1 MEQKITYLNYIH
13 SNNIYLNAIS
23 EEVDL
28 LGMFHTLLHTE
39 ENGLKIV
46 IYQQSVQFLHKLYR
60 MCSVTDGCRVKQIMT
75 TIEEIL
81 NQRYVIFQ
89 LLYLKNM
96 TIEKKLITMSVFVV
110 PVLLFDFFSMV
121 VEVVVDEVVG
131 GLLVLLVEVQ
141 VVVVDGS
148 QVEGVQVQP

>member
-1 MEQKITYLNYIH
+1 MFPCIMCLQNFDKKKELEEFMD

-46 IYQQSVQFLHKLYR
+46 IYQLSVQFLHKLYR

-89 LLYLKNM
+89 LFKKYDNR
-96 TIEKKLITMSVFVV
+96 EKINYNVSLCGARLT
-110 PVLLFDFFSMV
+110 L
-121 VEVVVDEVVG
+121 
-131 GLLVLLVEVQ
+131 
-141 VVVVDGS
+141 
-148 QVEGVQVQP
+148 